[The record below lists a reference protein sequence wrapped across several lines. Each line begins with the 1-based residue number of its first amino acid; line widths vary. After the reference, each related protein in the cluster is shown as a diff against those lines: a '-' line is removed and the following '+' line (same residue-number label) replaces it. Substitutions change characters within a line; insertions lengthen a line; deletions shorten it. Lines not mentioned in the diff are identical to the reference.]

1 MSFNGETANNVPEA
15 AASQGMGAQQ
25 RQQLLELTTKFKA
38 LVNEAKSVGE
48 NTPRGKELLMKASR
62 IKAIYDNYSR
72 QRQQAAQAFTQARN
86 GNSGAAATATTSSG
100 SPASASGTNTAVSSS
115 SGSSQQ
121 ARGGG
126 GQLANIIKQVLTPEQ
141 NQQHEALSQNFQ
153 ERANNIRD
161 KHTFL
166 KQHIERLNQE
176 VNKQTDPAAKKQLE
190 DKKAELTNNLKM
202 LNMEYSVLQQ
212 EFQNGK
218 KKFYVE
224 CARHNPALQRLL
236 QRSTQ
241 QQRMAQQQQPA
252 QPPAAGATPT
262 RTAEARPSSSSSSSG
277 ATGGQFPTKS
287 QPDTPS
293 SITTQKL
300 PQQGQPRSQPPSATA
315 GSRAPSQVTNVNA
328 AASLSY
334 NNGANRS
341 AIFKQTDPVVPI
353 SETVTAKT
361 PSPVTY
367 KTNRPTLTGGTA
379 MNAAALNT
387 PTMTKL
393 PPYEVDT
400 ERVMSKRKLRE
411 LVKTVGI
418 DEGDGETVIDGDVEG
433 LLLDLADDFVSN
445 VTSFACRLAKHRKS
459 DNLDTRDIQLH
470 LERNWNIRIPGYSA
484 DEIRSTRK
492 SNPKP
497 SYNQKLQAINS
508 DKTSTMKNNTAGKSS
523 HSK

>member
-1 MSFNGETANNVPEA
+1 MSFNGENANNVTEE
-15 AASQGMGAQQ
+15 AASQGMSAQQ

-62 IKAIYDNYSR
+62 IKAIYDNYNR
-72 QRQQAAQAFTQARN
+72 QRQQAAQAFSQGRN
-86 GNSGAAATATTSSG
+86 GSSGGATSSSG
-100 SPASASGTNTAVSSS
+100 SPGSAAGSNTVGGSSS
-115 SGSSQQ
+115 SSSQQ

-126 GQLANIIKQVLTPEQ
+126 SQLANIIKQVLTPEQ

-153 ERANNIRD
+153 ERANKIRD

-241 QQRMAQQQQPA
+241 QQRMAQQQQPG
-252 QPPAAGATPT
+252 QPPASGATATPAT
-262 RTAEARPSSSSSSSG
+262 EGRPSSSSEMVG
-277 ATGGQFPTKS
+277 AQLPAKN
-287 QPDTPS
+287 QPETPS
-293 SITTQKL
+293 NVTTQKL
-300 PQQGQPRSQPPSATA
+300 PQQPQSSSQRQSSTA
-315 GSRAPSQVTNVNA
+315 SGRAPSQVTNVNA

-353 SETVTAKT
+353 SETVTAKA

-367 KTNRPTLTGGTA
+367 KTNRPTLTSGTA

-418 DEGDGETVIDGDVEG
+418 DEGDGETVIDGDVES

-459 DNLDTRDIQLH
+459 DSLDTRDIQLH

-484 DEIRSTRK
+484 DEIRSSRK

-508 DKTSTMKNNTAGKSS
+508 DKAASMKSNPSGKSA

>member
-1 MSFNGETANNVPEA
+1 MSFNGENASGVTEEGVP
-15 AASQGMGAQQ
+15 QGMSAQQ

-62 IKAIYDNYSR
+62 IKAIYDNYNR
-72 QRQQAAQAFTQARN
+72 QRQQAAQAFSQARN
-86 GNSGAAATATTSSG
+86 GSAGGNSSSG
-100 SPASASGTNTAVSSS
+100 SPGSAAGSNTVGGSS

-121 ARGGG
+121 ARGGS

-153 ERANNIRD
+153 ERANKIRD

-241 QQRMAQQQQPA
+241 QQRMTQQQQPG
-252 QPPAAGATPT
+252 QPAAEG
-262 RTAEARPSSSSSSSG
+262 RPSSSG
-277 ATGGQFPTKS
+277 MVNAQVPAKN
-287 QPDTPS
+287 QPETPS
-293 SITTQKL
+293 NVTTQKL
-300 PQQGQPRSQPPSATA
+300 PQQPQSRPQPSAA
-315 GSRAPSQVTNVNA
+315 GRTPSQVTNVNA

-353 SETVTAKT
+353 SETVTAKA

-418 DEGDGETVIDGDVEG
+418 DEGDGETVIDGDVES

-459 DNLDTRDIQLH
+459 DSLDTRDIQLH

-492 SNPKP
+492 TNPKQT
-497 SYNQKLQAINS
+497 YNQKLQAINS
-508 DKTSTMKNNTAGKSS
+508 DKAASMKSNPSGKSA